1 MKNRLQFSLRT
12 SVLKKFFLDV
22 ANLRVAAL
30 SPRQRTRREA
40 PSVFPLS
47 VGGCASTRS
56 LDVAAFIYKFTCKN
70 FDQGQQ
76 WGKETTRLS
85 YYRTEKKTSAYI
97 FTRATPLVAPKP
109 FIVHQKG
116 TQRTCLRL
124 PSLTY

>member
-12 SVLKKFFLDV
+12 SVLKQFFLDV
-22 ANLRVAAL
+22 ANQRVAAL

-70 FDQGQQ
+70 FDQAQQ

-85 YYRTEKKTSAYI
+85 SYRTEKKLQPI
-97 FTRATPLVAPKP
+97 FLLEQLRWLPLN
-109 FIVHQKG
+109 
-116 TQRTCLRL
+116 R
-124 PSLTY
+124 SLCTKKERNAHV

>member
-47 VGGCASTRS
+47 VGGCAATRS
-56 LDVAAFIYKFTCKN
+56 LDVAAFIYKFTCQN
-70 FDQGQQ
+70 FDQAQ
-76 WGKETTRLS
+76 WGE
-85 YYRTEKKTSAYI
+85 
-97 FTRATPLVAPKP
+97 
-109 FIVHQKG
+109 G
-116 TQRTCLRL
+116 DD
-124 PSLTY
+124 